1 MTEADYLRGELI
13 AAKGLLAQCRG
24 ILEASQTIA
33 PDLYRIPTVQA
44 AISSI
49 KECSKR
55 GVAVL
60 PEGVRG
66 E

>member
-24 ILEASQTIA
+24 ILNAAQTIA
-33 PDLYRIPTVQA
+33 PNLYRLPTVQA
-44 AISSI
+44 TIDAIG
-49 KECSKR
+49 ECSKR

-60 PEGVRG
+60 PEGVK
-66 E
+66 